1 MKTIRIASWFA
12 ALLVAVTTA
21 QARSVEMEVNGLVCA
36 FCAQGIQK
44 AIRKFRATQDVF
56 VSLEHRIVA
65 VQLKDGQDI
74 PDERLRAAVTDA
86 GYSTVRIVRSDD
98 SLEAIRA
105 RVRSQER
112 GGD

>member
-1 MKTIRIASWFA
+1 MKSIRIASLSSL
-12 ALLVAVTTA
+12 LLVAVTTA

-44 AIRKFRATQDVF
+44 AIRKFSGTQEVF

-74 PDERLRAAVTDA
+74 ADEQLRAAVTDA

-98 SLEAIRA
+98 SLDAIRA
-105 RVRSQER
+105 RIRSKEP